1 MKVKFV
7 VPFPLDE
14 KGRKN
19 REAQLPKKF
28 IHPNIDV
35 RFVPVKNSGTWAD
48 SHYDL
53 LLFDLFVFEEGLR
66 AEEEGYDAVC
76 IDTMTDSGMAAL
88 RSRLRIPVI
97 GPAVATMHLAG
108 VLGNKF
114 SIITMWDRWAP
125 IYYKNLAL
133 YHLEHKLASV
143 RAINEK
149 PDVVNLLSGKED
161 KIFKKLERESMKAI
175 NEDGADVI
183 ILGSTTMHQSAGYL
197 AEHLPVPVLN
207 PGVVAYKFVE
217 MLLELGLTHS
227 KKAFPPPTTPKDDMI
242 HTMAKAVATTMVR

>member
-7 VPFPLDE
+7 VPLPVDE

-19 REAQLPKKF
+19 REAQLPKRL

-35 RFVPVKNSGTWAD
+35 KFVPVKNSGTWAD
-48 SHYDL
+48 SHYDF
-53 LLFDLFVFEEGLR
+53 LLFDFFVFEEALS

-76 IDTMTDSGMAAL
+76 IDTMTDSGMAAI
-88 RSRLRIPVI
+88 RSRLKIPVV

-114 SIITMWDRWAP
+114 SIITMWDRWFP
-125 IYYKNLAL
+125 LYYKNLAL

-149 PDVVNLLSGKED
+149 PDVVNLLAGKEE
-161 KIFKKLERESMKAI
+161 KIFKKLEEESLKAI
-175 NEDGADVI
+175 NQDGADVI
-183 ILGSTTMHQSAGYL
+183 ILGSTTMHQAANYL

-207 PGVVAYKFVE
+207 PGVVAYKLVE
-217 MLLELGLTHS
+217 MLLELGLSHS
-227 KKAFPPPTTPKDDMI
+227 KKAFPPPAAPKDEMI
-242 HTMAKAVATTMVR
+242 HAMAKAVATRMSG